1 MDRIPKQQSAGDI
14 PEPVGRGEAVKLL
27 TALPGW
33 ELGPRH
39 IRRKYTFASFRE
51 AIAFVNRVADL
62 AEAEGHHP
70 DISIEYR
77 AVTLAFTTHAI
88 GGLSRRDFAVA
99 ARMDA
104 GL

>member
-1 MDRIPKQQSAGDI
+1 MDRTRKQHLSGDT
-14 PEPVGRGEAVKLL
+14 PEPVGKEEAGGLL
-27 TALPGW
+27 ATLTGW